1 MAKNIFI
8 QKVAELMEALS
19 EAIREEEG
27 ESIQEEDEQIEL
39 PWYAILWNELHTEEQ
54 LANIKECSYDNNLFE
69 CISYAVYGSRKDIR
83 TAFFDKNFEKIY
95 FFDNGLLSYNGKE
108 LVCESMDKNAA
119 EFAKQQYSKV
129 HCLY

>member
-1 MAKNIFI
+1 MSKKSF
-8 QKVAELMEALS
+8 QQLVAELMEALS
-19 EAIREEEG
+19 EEIESEEIKEEEDFK
-27 ESIQEEDEQIEL
+27 EVL
-39 PWYAILWNELHTEEQ
+39 PWYVALWNELHTEEQ

-69 CISYAVYGSRKDIR
+69 CISYGIYGFKNNIK

-129 HCLY
+129 HYVD

>member
-1 MAKNIFI
+1 MTKKNFN

-54 LANIKECSYDNNLFE
+54 LANIKECSYDNNLYE
-69 CISYAVYGSRKDIR
+69 CISYGIYGSKKDIR

-108 LVCESMDKNAA
+108 LICESMDKNAV
-119 EFAKQQYSKV
+119 EFSKQQYSKV

>member
-1 MAKNIFI
+1 MTKKNFN

-108 LVCESMDKNAA
+108 LVCESMDKNTV

>member
-1 MAKNIFI
+1 MSKKSF
-8 QKVAELMEALS
+8 QQLVAELMEALS
-19 EAIREEEG
+19 EEIESEKIKEEEDFK
-27 ESIQEEDEQIEL
+27 EVL
-39 PWYAILWNELHTEEQ
+39 PWYASLWDELHTEEQ

-69 CISYAVYGSRKDIR
+69 CISYGIYGVKNNVK

-129 HCLY
+129 HYVD

>member
-1 MAKNIFI
+1 MTKKNFN
-8 QKVAELMEALS
+8 QLVAELMEALS
-19 EAIREEEG
+19 EAIQEEEN
-27 ESIQEEDEQIEL
+27 EEQEEKVEL
-39 PWYAILWNELHTEEQ
+39 PWYASLWDELHTEKQ

-69 CISYAVYGSRKDIR
+69 CISYGIYGVKNNIK

-108 LVCESMDKNAA
+108 LVCESMDKNVA

-129 HCLY
+129 HYVD

>member
-1 MAKNIFI
+1 MTKKNF
-8 QKVAELMEALS
+8 QQLVSELMEALS
-19 EAIREEEG
+19 EAIESEENE
-27 ESIQEEDEQIEL
+27 QEEVKEVL
-39 PWYAILWNELHTEEQ
+39 PWYVTLWNDLHTEEQ

-69 CISYAVYGSRKDIR
+69 CISYGIYGSKKDIR

-108 LVCESMDKNAA
+108 LVCESIDKNAV

-129 HCLY
+129 HYVD

>member
-1 MAKNIFI
+1 MTKKNFN

-27 ESIQEEDEQIEL
+27 AIQEEEDEQVEL
-39 PWYAILWNELHTEEQ
+39 PWYAILWDELHTEEQ

-69 CISYAVYGSRKDIR
+69 CISYSIYGSKKDIR
-83 TAFFDKNFEKIY
+83 TAFFDRKFEKIY

-108 LVCESMDKNAA
+108 LVCESMDGNAT

>member
-1 MAKNIFI
+1 MSKKSF
-8 QKVAELMEALS
+8 QQLVAELMEALS
-19 EAIREEEG
+19 EEIESEKIKEEEDFK
-27 ESIQEEDEQIEL
+27 EVL
-39 PWYAILWNELHTEEQ
+39 PWYVALWNELHTEEQ

-69 CISYAVYGSRKDIR
+69 CISYGIYGVKNNVK

-108 LVCESMDKNAA
+108 LVCESMDKNAV

-129 HCLY
+129 HYVD

>member
-1 MAKNIFI
+1 MSKKSF
-8 QKVAELMEALS
+8 QQLVAELMEALS
-19 EAIREEEG
+19 EEIESEE
-27 ESIQEEDEQIEL
+27 IKEEDFKEVL
-39 PWYAILWNELHTEEQ
+39 PWYVALWNELHTEEQ

-69 CISYAVYGSRKDIR
+69 CISYGIYGFKNNIK

-129 HCLY
+129 HYVD

>member
-1 MAKNIFI
+1 MSKKSF
-8 QKVAELMEALS
+8 QQLVAELMEALS
-19 EAIREEEG
+19 EEIESEEIKEEEDFK
-27 ESIQEEDEQIEL
+27 EVL
-39 PWYAILWNELHTEEQ
+39 PWYVALWNELHTEEQ

-69 CISYAVYGSRKDIR
+69 CISYGIYGFKNNIK

-108 LVCESMDKNAA
+108 LVCESMDKNAV

-129 HCLY
+129 HYVD

>member
-1 MAKNIFI
+1 MSKKSF
-8 QKVAELMEALS
+8 QQLVAELMEALS
-19 EAIREEEG
+19 EEIESEKIKEEEDFK
-27 ESIQEEDEQIEL
+27 EVL
-39 PWYAILWNELHTEEQ
+39 PWYVALWNELHTEEQ

-69 CISYAVYGSRKDIR
+69 CISYGIYGVKNNVK

-108 LVCESMDKNAA
+108 LVCESIDKNAV

-129 HCLY
+129 HYVD

>member
-1 MAKNIFI
+1 MSKKSF
-8 QKVAELMEALS
+8 QQLVAELMEALS
-19 EAIREEEG
+19 EEIESEEIKEEEDFK
-27 ESIQEEDEQIEL
+27 EVL
-39 PWYAILWNELHTEEQ
+39 PWYVALWNELHTEEQ

-69 CISYAVYGSRKDIR
+69 CISYGIYGVKNNVK

-108 LVCESMDKNAA
+108 LVCESMDKNAV

-129 HCLY
+129 HYVD

>member
-1 MAKNIFI
+1 MTKKNFN
-8 QKVAELMEALS
+8 QLVAELMEALS
-19 EAIREEEG
+19 EAIQEEEN
-27 ESIQEEDEQIEL
+27 EEQEEKVEL
-39 PWYAILWNELHTEEQ
+39 PWYASLWDELHTEKQ

-69 CISYAVYGSRKDIR
+69 CISYGIYGFKNNVK

-108 LVCESMDKNAA
+108 LVCESIDKNAT

-129 HCLY
+129 HYVD

>member
-1 MAKNIFI
+1 MSKKSF
-8 QKVAELMEALS
+8 QQLVAELMEALS
-19 EAIREEEG
+19 EEIESEETKEEEDFK
-27 ESIQEEDEQIEL
+27 EVL
-39 PWYAILWNELHTEEQ
+39 PWYVALWNELHTEEQ

-69 CISYAVYGSRKDIR
+69 CISYGIYGVKNSIK

-108 LVCESMDKNAA
+108 LVCESMDKNAV

-129 HCLY
+129 HYVD

>member
-1 MAKNIFI
+1 MSKKNF
-8 QKVAELMEALS
+8 QQLVAELMEALS
-19 EAIREEEG
+19 EEIESEEIKEEEDFK
-27 ESIQEEDEQIEL
+27 EVL
-39 PWYAILWNELHTEEQ
+39 PWYVALWNELHTEEQ

-69 CISYAVYGSRKDIR
+69 CISYGIYGFKNNVK

-108 LVCESMDKNAA
+108 LVCESMDKNAV

-129 HCLY
+129 HYVD